1 MIRGPTLAS
10 AKTRA
15 RTSELVRRTA
25 LYTESI
31 RKYTCQMS
39 LYMSV
44 LFIAGF
50 LGGLLSARSLPK
62 AATIDLGYNR
72 YQGVTLRNGVEQYL
86 RMRYAKAPVHDL
98 RFRAPEDPEKN
109 SKLLDASSV
118 SVPASINGEQ
128 ALTSLVRAHLCWHR
142 ADS

>member
-1 MIRGPTLAS
+1 
-10 AKTRA
+10 
-15 RTSELVRRTA
+15 
-25 LYTESI
+25 
-31 RKYTCQMS
+31 MS